1 MRAVTTATAAIALA
15 IDRKSLDNLLARVG
29 PEAVETGKQG
39 RERRI
44 AVARLEELALC
55 LELQSALGVPARE
68 SFALARR
75 LLRRDDLA
83 QEYLGTVVV
92 GPHLQL
98 GLDLRG
104 FLDALHAR
112 VAAAIE
118 SHVRP
123 RRGRPRRKPA
133 SP

>member
-1 MRAVTTATAAIALA
+1 MRAVTTATAALALA
-15 IDRKSLDNLLARVG
+15 VDRKSLDNLLARVG

-44 AVARLEELALC
+44 AVTRLEELALC
-55 LELQSALGVPARE
+55 LELQAARE
-68 SFALARR
+68 SFLLARR

-83 QEYLGTVVV
+83 QEYLGTVAV
-92 GPHLQL
+92 GTHLQL
-98 GLDLRG
+98 GLDLSG
-104 FLDALHAR
+104 FLEALHAR
-112 VAAAIE
+112 LATAIE

-133 SP
+133 AP